1 MKHVQNGKLY
11 ILDMNEKLMEHVQS
25 CSNMFKMVNIFT
37 VQNHQGIQKSALCP
51 AIHSESLQLDE
62 PKIWLLVK
70 LFAKTQT
77 RMAHGSLLNMDDLL
91 YPATCFFRSFVY
103 EYCVYYVYIY
113 IYSLYVPFVVI
124 KKGSVKVLIQVLSPV
139 EQFIFRH
146 LCRC

>member
-11 ILDMNEKLMEHVQS
+11 ILEMNEKLMEHVQS

-70 LFAKTQT
+70 LFAKPQT

-103 EYCVYYVYIY
+103 EYCVYIMYIIYY
-113 IYSLYVPFVVI
+113 IRRPRLR
-124 KKGSVKVLIQVLSPV
+124 KGEREKEKDFLTTTTT
-139 EQFIFRH
+139 IF
-146 LCRC
+146 